1 MKILLTVDPEIPVP
15 PALYGGIE
23 RIVEGLVHEYVRQGH
38 DVTLCANKD
47 SKVPC
52 RLVGWPGSRS
62 QHLPDVLKNSL
73 MLTKL
78 VFKERFDVVHSFS
91 RLAYMSA
98 LLLSRVPKIMSYQRE
113 PSLSQ
118 VRKAVKLARKGSL
131 LFTGC
136 SSYIA
141 DKIKD
146 IGEAHAVYNFAPVEK
161 YSAEKLISA
170 DAPLAFLGRMESIK
184 GPHIAIEVAKGA
196 NRRLVLAGNIPPG
209 GQGWFD
215 EYIRPHLDDGW
226 VTYVGPVNDA
236 QKNELLGKALGFLMP
251 IQWNEPFGIV
261 MAEAMA
267 CGTPVLGFPFGSVP
281 EVIQD
286 GINGFICSNT
296 EEMIGRVKE
305 LVAIDRQT
313 VRRTAEEKFSNTK
326 IVADYLEL
334 YKIMINR
341 VPK

>member
-23 RIVEGLVHEYVRQGH
+23 RIVEGLVHDYVGQGH

-52 RLVGWPGSRS
+52 RLVGWPGARS
-62 QHLPDVLKNSL
+62 QRLPDVLKNSF

-78 VFKERFDVVHSFS
+78 AVKERFDVIHSFS
-91 RLAYMSA
+91 RLAYMTA
-98 LLLSRVPKIMSYQRE
+98 LLPSRIPKIMSYQRE

-131 LFTGC
+131 IFTGC
-136 SSYIA
+136 SDYIA
-141 DKIKD
+141 DKIKG
-146 IGEAHAVYNFAPVEK
+146 IGEAHTVYNFAPVEK
-161 YSAEKLISA
+161 YSAEKSISP

-196 NRRLVLAGNIPPG
+196 NRRLVLAGNIPPD

-226 VTYVGPVNDA
+226 ITYVGPVNDA

-267 CGTPVLGFPFGSVP
+267 CGTPVLGFPYGSVP
-281 EVIQD
+281 EIVQN
-286 GINGFICSNT
+286 GINGFVCSDT
-296 EEMIGRVKE
+296 AEMIRRVGD
-305 LVAIDRQT
+305 LTTIDR
-313 VRRTAEEKFSNTK
+313 VRVRQIAEERFSDTRV
-326 IVADYLEL
+326 VADYLSL
-334 YKIMINR
+334 YKDLIGR
-341 VPK
+341 